1 MVGLAWNR
9 GRRAY
14 EQDRSIYFLIPVVE
28 HGNAIELKTES
39 REIRENWVR
48 VSDGRN
54 GIKLRIIQ
62 VDQKWR
68 GEDEVV

>member
-1 MVGLAWNR
+1 MNKT
-9 GRRAY
+9 
-14 EQDRSIYFLIPVVE
+14 STYFLIPVVE
-28 HGNAIELKTES
+28 HGNAIEHKTES

-54 GIKLRIIQ
+54 GIKLRTIQ

-68 GEDEVV
+68 GRGGVKLTKGSLRYQLANR